1 MRKAVKKKEITK
13 IPQKQRKIERKY
25 WNLETRR
32 TSKVKLE
39 ILSNKTWKINTKN
52 ECHR

>member
-1 MRKAVKKKEITK
+1 MRKTVKKKEITK
-13 IPQKQRKIERKY
+13 IAQKQRKIERKY
-25 WNLETRR
+25 WNLQTRR

-39 ILSNKTWKINTKN
+39 ILSNKNSEDQHKN